1 MELEAFFDAFKTIV
15 DYMNDHI
22 SRLIRSNQDD
32 ISKTIDM
39 LLGAKK
45 NGRYVHIA
53 GAGRSK
59 IAGTIIGELLK
70 NVGLK
75 VSVIGETLS
84 KPVRRGD
91 VVIAISSSGW
101 TNTTLFAVEQS
112 IRLGAKIIGF
122 TASIGSKLYR
132 LADNIIL
139 LPGRSKPEELPY
151 LVRQLMGKHKTPLTP
166 MGTVSEFGALV
177 IGLGLVNAIYHIT
190 QDKGDDPINLF
201 KEPILRV
208 LNEAEIIFNKLR
220 ESPIDVE
227 KFLNMVIRAR
237 SEKGPKLFISG
248 LGLCERVSE
257 MIAMR
262 YQHLG
267 LNVAPIEEWRF
278 RKNGDLLILIS
289 GSGENPIVLQYASE
303 AKRSSMNLIGIT
315 ANKTSQLSKLSD
327 LSIIFSDISIRED
340 YVKLRIGEEKPIF
353 IPLFELISLL
363 FLEST
368 VAQIAE
374 VEQISEEA
382 MRSLHANVE

>member
-15 DYMNDHI
+15 DYIGNHI
-22 SRLIRSNQDD
+22 NRLIRNNSGD
-32 ISKTIDM
+32 IIKTINM
-39 LLGAKK
+39 LLEAKK
-45 NGRYVHIA
+45 TGHFVHIA
-53 GAGRSK
+53 GAGRSR

-70 NVGLK
+70 NVGLR

-84 KPVRRGD
+84 KPVKKGD

-122 TASIGSKLYR
+122 TASVGSKLYR
-132 LADNIIL
+132 LADIIIL

-190 QDKGDDPINLF
+190 QDKEGDPIKLF
-201 KEPILRV
+201 KGPISRV
-208 LNEAEIIFNKLR
+208 LSEAELIFNKLR
-220 ESPIDVE
+220 ESPFNVE
-227 KFLNMVIRAR
+227 KFLGIVMRAR
-237 SEKGPKLFISG
+237 SENGKKLFISG

-278 RKNGDLLILIS
+278 RENGDLLILIS
-289 GSGENPIVLQYASE
+289 GSGENPIVLQYARE
-303 AKRSSMNLIGIT
+303 AKRSGMGLVGIT
-315 ANKTSQLSKLSD
+315 ANKTSQLSELSD

-340 YVKLRIGEEKPIF
+340 YVKLRVGEEKPIF
-353 IPLFELISLL
+353 IPLFELIALL

-374 VEQISEEA
+374 VEQISEET
-382 MRSLHANVE
+382 MRLLHANVE